1 MDNSGWHSACFLG
14 DHRIIKLSLLLI
26 TTSHQA
32 YYISFPLSL
41 FTFHSLTPASWDHLP
56 YRSFIAALQITTC
69 IRCITCSVGQRS
81 DWDWLGSQ
89 LRILQGWNQVS
100 TRLGTSLEVLRKNL
114 LPRSSSLLAESSSFQ
129 WWDWG
134 ACLLTI
140 SQGVIL
146 SSFLP
151 VSLHFQCLSWH
162 VRSFL
167 GFESIFPSF
176 NQLEK
181 TFCC

>member
-1 MDNSGWHSACFLG
+1 M
-14 DHRIIKLSLLLI
+14 LLRR
-26 TTSHQA
+26 SQDHQA
-32 YYISFPLSL
+32 LIAPNHNLPSGILYQLSSFPLH
-41 FTFHSLTPASWDHLP
+41 FPLP
-56 YRSFIAALQITTC
+56 YSCFLRSPPISEFYCCITDYHPFITC